1 MIKMTKKKTD
11 LKKIVHMYK
20 SVEEMFHQYE
30 HDVETVGKEFEKV
43 VYEYFDLKNP
53 WDQTVLTAILTNILA
68 CMVLNAHLDGSE
80 MEEYVIDQFKMNIDN
95 YFNLAKEKGVIN

>member
-1 MIKMTKKKTD
+1 MAKKETD
-11 LKKIVHMYK
+11 LKKKVH
-20 SVEEMFHQYE
+20 FYE
-30 HDVETVGKEFEKV
+30 SMEAMLKQFNYDIRTVGKEFEKV

-80 MEEYVIDQFKMNIDN
+80 MEEYVIEQFKMNIDN